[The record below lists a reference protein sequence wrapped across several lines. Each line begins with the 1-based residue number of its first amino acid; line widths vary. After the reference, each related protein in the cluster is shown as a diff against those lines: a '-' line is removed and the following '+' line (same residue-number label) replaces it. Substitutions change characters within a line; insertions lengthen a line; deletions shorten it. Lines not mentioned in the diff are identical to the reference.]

1 MLFRSCRYLTVM
13 FGLAAAA
20 SCMPC
25 QADWLNDLSLMPPVS
40 VTMQPRKLLP
50 DAEAVLDDAADDD
63 ALDVLDDD
71 GALDELVPQAART
84 RLTAAVRAAAIH
96 GVCFTV
102 PPWDQIAGCPG
113 ITGQP
118 PSPDCPKE

>member
-1 MLFRSCRYLTVM
+1 M

-50 DAEAVLDDAADDD
+50 AAEAVLAADDD
-63 ALDVLDDD
+63 GLDVLDD
-71 GALDELVPQAART
+71 GALDELVPQAARS
-84 RLTAAVRAAAIH
+84 RLVADMADLPAIH

-102 PPWDQIAGCPG
+102 PSTGTGCAGCPG
-113 ITGQP
+113 ITGLPLAQTARKTKTCKRP
-118 PSPDCPKE
+118 V

>member
-1 MLFRSCRYLTVM
+1 
-13 FGLAAAA
+13 
-20 SCMPC
+20 
-25 QADWLNDLSLMPPVS
+25 
-40 VTMQPRKLLP
+40 MQPRKLLP
-50 DAEAVLDDAADDD
+50 AAEAVLAADDD

-71 GALDELVPQAART
+71 GALDELVPQAAST
-84 RLTAAVRAAAIH
+84 RLVAAIAAAAIH

-113 ITGQP
+113 ITGLP

>member
-1 MLFRSCRYLTVM
+1 M

-25 QADWLNDLSLMPPVS
+25 QDDWLNDLSLMPPVS
-40 VTMQPRKLLP
+40 VTRQPRNLP
-50 DAEAVLDDAADDD
+50 TAAAVPVDAADDD

-71 GALDELVPQAART
+71 GSLDELVPHAAST
-84 RLTAAVRAAAIH
+84 RLVAAIAAVAIH

-102 PPWDQIAGCPG
+102 PPLGPDCRVPRHHG
-113 ITGQP
+113 TP

>member
-1 MLFRSCRYLTVM
+1 M
-13 FGLAAAA
+13 FGFAAAA
-20 SCMPC
+20 CCIPC

-50 DAEAVLDDAADDD
+50 AAEAVLAADDD

-71 GALDELVPQAART
+71 GALDELVPQAARS
-84 RLTAAVRAAAIH
+84 RLVAAIAAAAIH

-102 PPWDQIAGCPG
+102 PPLG
-113 ITGQP
+113 
-118 PSPDCPKE
+118 PDCRVPR

>member
-1 MLFRSCRYLTVM
+1 
-13 FGLAAAA
+13 
-20 SCMPC
+20 
-25 QADWLNDLSLMPPVS
+25 
-40 VTMQPRKLLP
+40 MQPRKLLP
-50 DAEAVLDDAADDD
+50 DAEALLVDAADDD

-71 GALDELVPQAART
+71 GALDELVPQAASR
-84 RLTAAVRAAAIH
+84 RLVAAIAAAAIH

-113 ITGQP
+113 ITGLP

>member
-1 MLFRSCRYLTVM
+1 M

-50 DAEAVLDDAADDD
+50 AAEAVLAADDD

-71 GALDELVPQAART
+71 GALDELVPQAAST
-84 RLTAAVRAAAIH
+84 RLVAAIAAAAIH

-102 PPWDQIAGCPG
+102 PPLGPELPG
-113 ITGQP
+113 AQA
-118 PSPDCPKE
+118 S